1 MRSELARFGPQ
12 AGLADLVAAWPEA
25 VGDAIA
31 RSAWPARVARDGTL
45 HVNTSDS
52 IWAFELG
59 HRATEIATRL
69 GVPKIRF
76 APGPLVEE
84 APARDAP
91 EPIRPAPE
99 HRRAAAEIAAA
110 LDDQN
115 LRKTVE
121 KAVLFSL
128 ARAPADRPV

>member
-1 MRSELARFGPQ
+1 
-12 AGLADLVAAWPEA
+12 
-25 VGDAIA
+25 
-31 RSAWPARVARDGTL
+31 
-45 HVNTSDS
+45 VNTSDS
-52 IWAFELG
+52 IWAFELA
-59 HRATEIATRL
+59 HRATEIAARL

-84 APARDAP
+84 EPVRDAP
-91 EPIRPAPE
+91 EPIRPAPA
-99 HRRAAAEIAAA
+99 HRQAAAEIAAGIG
-110 LDDQN
+110 DEN